1 MKQVL
6 INLNLILK
14 LFGYDTLEKRT
25 AYDDDDEDDDANTKT
40 ENDSEEIQIFVNS
53 YKFRV
58 GDASGDK
65 ARRDI
70 LMSIYMALDIDAFF
84 TVAQKGT
91 VCFWN
96 NKAFIIKTPI
106 WFILK
111 CIFIIF
117 F

>member
-1 MKQVL
+1 M
-6 INLNLILK
+6 
-14 LFGYDTLEKRT
+14 FGYNTLERR
-25 AYDDDDEDDDANTKT
+25 AEAAAENDDENDEDSENVKG
-40 ENDSEEIQIFVNS
+40 ENDFEEIQIFVNS

-91 VCFWN
+91 VCLWN
-96 NKAFIIKTPI
+96 NKVF
-106 WFILK
+106 FSLK
-111 CIFIIF
+111 KSCVLF
-117 F
+117 FTL